1 MFMTGSQEV
10 VGSNPVFSKENN
22 ADGAYSS
29 STNTA
34 YIDLNNGETYINELI
49 HAFQDNL
56 NVYDNDDLTFKEG
69 EGDIIHALIS
79 TQLYPDG
86 VVGTA
91 FGMGNLIIDLVESDY
106 SITDEM
112 MITEQVNAIAKNRQ
126 QTYIELIKENPT
138 LKLPKSY
145 TREVMY
151 NRPHALLN
159 LLK

>member
-1 MFMTGSQEV
+1 
-10 VGSNPVFSKENN
+10 
-22 ADGAYSS
+22 
-29 STNTA
+29 
-34 YIDLNNGETYINELI
+34 
-49 HAFQDNL
+49 
-56 NVYDNDDLTFKEG
+56 
-69 EGDIIHALIS
+69 
-79 TQLYPDG
+79 
-86 VVGTA
+86 
-91 FGMGNLIIDLVESDY
+91 MGNLIIDLVESDY